1 MQMSE
6 MLEFASTNIH
16 PWWRGDDTP
25 EEQLKRVID
34 TFAASRKQRGMSL
47 WSLRYLPFDQIDE
60 DPARYTLDRTLVVKV
75 LRLPNAYAIAE
86 FGGPLDILRRKLARE
101 PQIHG
106 GKKSRVVFDPDGG
119 EHNERRYDRDEDE
132 RPDPDR
138 RRKRTPEE
146 IKRDEEFWQSL
157 ETQELWRNVLQ
168 ADVRDLL

>member
-1 MQMSE
+1 MMLSE
-6 MLEFASTNIH
+6 MLVYASTGVH
-16 PWWRGDDTP
+16 PWWQGDDTP

-34 TFAASRKQRGMSL
+34 TFAISRKQRGMHL
-47 WSLRYLPFDQIDE
+47 YRDLRYLPFDQIDE

-86 FGGPLDILRRKLARE
+86 FGGPLDIMRRKLARE

-106 GKKSRVVFDPDGG
+106 GKQTRVVFDPDGG
-119 EHNERRYDRDEDE
+119 EHNEPRYDRPRDA

-157 ETQELWRNVLQ
+157 ETQELWDNVMNAGASQ
-168 ADVRDLL
+168 